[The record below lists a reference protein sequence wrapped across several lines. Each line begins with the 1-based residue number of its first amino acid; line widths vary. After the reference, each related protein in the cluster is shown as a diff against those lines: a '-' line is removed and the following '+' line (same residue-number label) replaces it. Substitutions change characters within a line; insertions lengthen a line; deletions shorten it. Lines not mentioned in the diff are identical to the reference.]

1 MILQYFSKKLLL
13 KALLIVLSFVV
24 VCMSIT
30 LWIQKN
36 IIAENSFLE
45 FVEKSEGLSV
55 SFLKEIE
62 EAVIFSRLDL
72 AENAFDKEF
81 KKPGNILH
89 GLMVFDKD
97 HKIIV
102 QKGDDDHLKYM
113 ASKTFSTNRTFTN
126 STTTFQG
133 PNEMVIVDQVLDS
146 TTNSPIAYIATAWS
160 KESWQQRTARE
171 IQLNAIFSLSLVTF
185 ILCVVLVMIQI
196 IILKPLNVIKQ
207 QMISISSGNTEVN
220 LDYSDRADEIGQ
232 MSQALL
238 VFKDNI
244 IANKKLQEEQK
255 ELELNAE
262 KLRKETI
269 QNLANTF
276 EERMQS
282 IVNSVSAAAA
292 QLEETAAEMNQSIE
306 ASAKVIENVEIQA
319 KNTSSHVDQVANVA
333 HGLYDSVT
341 EISQQIHTS
350 NALVLDSVD
359 KVRAADAFAMKL
371 GNASEEVREV
381 IKLIADISSQIN
393 LLALNATIE
402 SARAGEAGKGFAVVA
417 NEVKNLANQTSK
429 SVDEVSKVIDDIGN
443 VSNGITGAL
452 NDVKA
457 SVEKISN
464 SSISISSAVEEQT
477 ASTNGIAS
485 SVKEASYSTSNIY
498 SDLSL
503 IKETSQNVNLSSG
516 KVLESARALSSQ
528 ADELN
533 NQIQKFISEIR
544 FS

>member
-1 MILQYFSKKLLL
+1 MVLQYFYKRLLL
-13 KALLIVLSFVV
+13 KALFIVLSFVV
-24 VCMSIT
+24 VCMSII
-30 LWIQKN
+30 LWMQQN
-36 IIAENSFLE
+36 IIAENSFLQ
-45 FVEKSEGLSV
+45 FVEKSEGLSA
-55 SFLKEIE
+55 SFLMEVE
-62 EAVIFSRLDL
+62 EPVIFSRLDL
-72 AENAFDKEF
+72 AEKAFDKEF
-81 KKPGNILH
+81 AKPGNILH
-89 GLMVFDKD
+89 GLIVFDKD
-97 HKIIV
+97 HKIIF
-102 QKGDDDHLKYM
+102 QKGDEDHLNYM
-113 ASKTFSTNRTFTN
+113 TSETFSDNRMFTN
-126 STTTFQG
+126 GKATFQG
-133 PNEMVIVDQVLDS
+133 ANEMVIVNQILDAG
-146 TTNSPIAYIATAWS
+146 TKSPIAYIATAWS
-160 KESWQQRTARE
+160 KELWKENTAKD
-171 IQLNAIFSLSLVTF
+171 IKLSAIFSLCLVAF
-185 ILCVVLVMIQI
+185 ILCVVLAMIQI
-196 IILKPLNVIKQ
+196 IILKPLNAIKQ

-220 LDYSDRADEIGQ
+220 LEYSDRADEIGQ

-282 IVNSVSAAAA
+282 IVNSVSSAAA

-306 ASAKVIENVEIQA
+306 ASAKIIENVEIQA

-359 KVRAADAFAMKL
+359 KVRAADAFATKL
-371 GNASEEVREV
+371 GDASEEVREV

-516 KVLESARALSSQ
+516 KVLESARALSLQ